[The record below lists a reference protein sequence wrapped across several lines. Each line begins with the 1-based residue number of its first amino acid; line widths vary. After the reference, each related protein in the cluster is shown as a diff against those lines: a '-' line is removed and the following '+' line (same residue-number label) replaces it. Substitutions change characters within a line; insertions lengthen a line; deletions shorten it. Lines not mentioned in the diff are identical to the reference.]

1 MNCLPDLPP
10 TFKKCTFD
18 ICWHFAVSMNYKLK
32 ISAGKVFRSNLRNV
46 FLLSKKKA
54 INYNVHFFIHL
65 FANLC
70 RKFSVKFRSIIFVI
84 DLQWKAKQ
92 GFFASQR
99 APTLKPWAA
108 TSFARYLYFL
118 IHKNCLIAECQPSS
132 SYRACNCR
140 LFRAFAVNIAVFSR
154 NQAGAKNRNRFKEK
168 LRRNTTHSLFWECEI
183 QLQNFTYLKFALVV
197 VWFKMVVTGHK
208 TVLGIR

>member
-54 INYNVHFFIHL
+54 INYNVHIHL

-70 RKFSVKFRSIIFVI
+70 RKVSVKFRSIIFVI

-92 GFFASQR
+92 GDSSLLSEPPPLNLERQHLLLDIFTFWSI
-99 APTLKPWAA
+99 K
-108 TSFARYLYFL
+108 
-118 IHKNCLIAECQPSS
+118 IA
-132 SYRACNCR
+132 
-140 LFRAFAVNIAVFSR
+140 
-154 NQAGAKNRNRFKEK
+154 
-168 LRRNTTHSLFWECEI
+168 HSLTKWSVP
-183 QLQNFTYLKFALVV
+183 LKIALMN
-197 VWFKMVVTGHK
+197 WLFETW
-208 TVLGIR
+208 TR